1 MKAVLI
7 SIRPK
12 WCEQIVAGTKKLE
25 IRKTRPILE
34 TPFKCYMYQTKV
46 KWAFDFLR
54 TIGFDEFAEILERGF
69 TKVIGE
75 FTCDYIFPIT
85 VDCNVHDEL
94 PGSPVET
101 WLTWE
106 DAPSEYETVQA
117 LAEAACLSYD
127 EINRYIG
134 RGDGCFA
141 WHISDRK
148 IYTHPKPLCE
158 FYKCGALS
166 MEDMDEE
173 MCTYCS
179 ATDYGEKKEIHTP
192 SGVWMCEGT
201 WCADAYQEYMDENF
215 AIDRP
220 PQSWCYVEEDG

>member
-25 IRKTRPILE
+25 IRKTRPVLE
-34 TPFKCYMYQTKV
+34 TPFKCYMYQTKI
-46 KWAFDFLR
+46 KWAFDFLK
-54 TIGFDEFAEILERGF
+54 TIGFDEFAEVLERGF

-101 WLTWE
+101 WLTWD
-106 DAPSEYETVQA
+106 DAPGEYETVQA
-117 LAEAACLSYD
+117 LTEAACLSYD
-127 EINRYIG
+127 EISRYIG

-141 WHISDRK
+141 WHISNRV
-148 IYTHPKPLCE
+148 IYKRPKPLSWFVTVGECDCMNCE
-158 FYKCGALS
+158 SCVWLEKGNGFDIEEECQLVYEHLNREESLKPIFRPTVK
-166 MEDMDEE
+166 ME
-173 MCTYCS
+173 
-179 ATDYGEKKEIHTP
+179 
-192 SGVWMCEGT
+192 SGYRQYSGKWT
-201 WCADAYQEYMDENF
+201 
-215 AIDRP
+215 RK
-220 PQSWCYVEEDG
+220 

>member
-25 IRKTRPILE
+25 IRKTRPVLE
-34 TPFKCYMYQTKV
+34 TPLKCYMYQTKI

-54 TIGFDEFAEILERGF
+54 AIGFDEFAEILERGF

-117 LAEAACLSYD
+117 LTEASCLSYD

-141 WHISDRK
+141 WHISNCV
-148 IYTHPKPLCE
+148 IYKRPKPLCWFVTVGE
-158 FYKCGALS
+158 CDCMNCEKCVWLEKGNGFNI
-166 MEDMDEE
+166 EDECQLVYEHLNREE
-173 MCTYCS
+173 S
-179 ATDYGEKKEIHTP
+179 LKPI
-192 SGVWMCEGT
+192 
-201 WCADAYQEYMDENF
+201 F
-215 AIDRP
+215 RP
-220 PQSWCYVEEDG
+220 PQSWCYVEEVV

>member
-25 IRKTRPILE
+25 IRKTRPVLE
-34 TPFKCYMYQTKV
+34 TPFKCYMYQTKI
-46 KWAFDFLR
+46 KWAFDFLK
-54 TIGFDEFAEILERGF
+54 TIGFDEFAEVLERGF

-101 WLTWE
+101 WLTWD
-106 DAPSEYETVQA
+106 DAPGEYETVQA
-117 LAEAACLSYD
+117 LTEAACLSYD
-127 EINRYIG
+127 EISRYIG

-141 WHISDRK
+141 WHISNRV
-148 IYTHPKPLCE
+148 IYKRPKPLSWFVTVGECDCMNCE
-158 FYKCGALS
+158 SCVWLEKGNGF
-166 MEDMDEE
+166 DIEE
-173 MCTYCS
+173 ECQLVYEHLNREES
-179 ATDYGEKKEIHTP
+179 LKPI
-192 SGVWMCEGT
+192 
-201 WCADAYQEYMDENF
+201 F
-215 AIDRP
+215 RP
-220 PQSWCYVEEDG
+220 PQSWCYVEEDS